1 MPTHY
6 TVIYEDERNQRR
18 HFCCYATGAYEA
30 RIAAME
36 LNPHIHQN
44 PIQSLTSSRTT
55 TMTGSNQRPHPN
67 STLVERILF
76 YSEHDMLA
84 QARALAALGDYLE
97 ECAAWEIEIE
107 DIF

>member
-1 MPTHY
+1 MPMHY

-18 HFCCYATGAYEA
+18 HFCCYATGVYEA

-36 LNPHIHQN
+36 LNPHIHQ
-44 PIQSLTSSRTT
+44 
-55 TMTGSNQRPHPN
+55 HPN

-107 DIF
+107 NFF